1 MFSFNDN
8 AEYVSEMNCLYI
20 RFIKFDNLL
29 NWLYQVRRE
38 SAVYNF

>member
-8 AEYVSEMNCLYI
+8 AEYVFEMNCLYI
-20 RFIKFDNLL
+20 QFIKFDNLV
-29 NWLYQVRRE
+29 NWLYQVWRE

>member
-8 AEYVSEMNCLYI
+8 AEYVFEMICLYI
-20 RFIKFDNLL
+20 QFIKFDNLV
-29 NWLYQVRRE
+29 NWLYQVWRE